1 MAYHVNKKETQVKI
15 NAASAPHWFSQFVP
29 VLSAMAAKR
38 PLVQPGHSSSS
49 ITVRFPTD
57 KAYVDP
63 ILLRKLFNLC
73 SRHKLGMYFEKRVN
87 GLYLTITD
95 EDVAEAE
102 TGVTV

>member
-1 MAYHVNKKETQVKI
+1 MKI

-73 SRHKLGMYFEKRVN
+73 SRHKLGMYCEKRVN